1 MLKRRQT
8 GRAALRSRDNLAGF
22 AFASPVF
29 LSKSKLVSIWLMG
42 RRGRR
47 PIHRKVETRN
57 SISRRRFT

>member
-8 GRAALRSRDNLAGF
+8 GRAALRSRDKLAGF

-29 LSKSKLVSIWLMG
+29 LSKSKPVSIWLLG

-47 PIHRKVETRN
+47 PLRGKAEARK
-57 SISRRRFT
+57 SFFRRRFT

>member
-8 GRAALRSRDNLAGF
+8 GRAALRSRDKLAGF

-29 LSKSKLVSIWLMG
+29 LSKSKLVSIWLLG

-47 PIHRKVETRN
+47 PLHGKALAKK
-57 SISRRRFT
+57 SFFRRRFT